1 MVDMSKPFKG
11 LPSVTDMSNED
22 YQIWAEENEDKIK
35 GKTSYQIDRLYKNQ
49 KFIEKYGLETF
60 SSLDKNER
68 DSLYESDNINSYIKD
83 NYSEDSRFSD
93 ISNLTLEGKRELI
106 NSGYL
111 DSSTLK
117 SRIEGASKKAE
128 ELKSFDEE
136 HPILAG
142 LRDISANRHG
152 TYSASKKDEISAE
165 TEEEST
171 IQNQEF
177 TLNNIIEKDKER
189 KVSSVSNLDYTI
201 NRDYHAKLNSGE
213 LTLGDIYDEFDKIGS
228 GYAETNTINGEV
240 YWQEIPGSNYYNVF
254 KDTKWLNNLSKEDK
268 IDILSKYKA
277 LANTYG
283 LQDALYYLDTTIK
296 EKVAEEQTG
305 WRATGDTIKR
315 VAYTGVVP
323 GLWEGF
329 LGLYAMTLNEEESAL
344 FLEGKDKN
352 GNPIEGWGNI
362 KYISD
367 VQKYNTYDKALI
379 AEANENG
386 GISQTNTVW
395 TVEQDNAWL
404 SNKTF
409 ADVAEQSKWMAEMI
423 VMSALTGGVGSG
435 LAKVGSTIGKI
446 GKIASATGKVAKV
459 IDTTADAT
467 KGLGNLA
474 KLATDV
480 APISAAEAYE
490 TYASTYDNTMSII
503 NNEIDRKAQER
514 AYGEL
519 SGNLGEVNKALA
531 LSNIEKIMQE
541 DIENFKRQYPDI
553 DVSTIKEDYFREQA
567 AQKYLSYL
575 TEQHKQEISN
585 EYSKEKEVASN
596 MAVDAYK
603 TTFVMSTIKSAI
615 SNVGF
620 RRFMYDASFRQ
631 AFKGNVPKVNTKI
644 NSKGLVEQ
652 IPMTTLQKYGE
663 PIYRNTLGESID
675 EGFDGIISG
684 YGEGYGTGK
693 FQHYWDNRN
702 NTNSF
707 DRWLG
712 GVISGFSYV
721 GDKLTDESLYKEMLI
736 GGIGGLTNIS
746 PSRNLFKVDK
756 TPPINGKS
764 YTFLE
769 RFNNI
774 ITNPIINDILENKQ
788 TEVETAQRVENINK
802 ILNKFSDS
810 YSSIS
815 KIMTSLG
822 AHDRAIM
829 TGTPEEILNTR
840 QETAIDLMMA
850 LESLSK
856 DDMSSSSTIVE
867 TTRKSIEEAAK
878 GNITESD
885 INEFLSQP
893 TNKDL
898 RDKMSV
904 EDIKARIQE
913 NAKKLLSTGE
923 QITSTRKSL
932 EKYPGFGKQ
941 PKEVRDFLIKNS
953 ISIEGFKERIAS
965 ISKELGLTS
974 STSYTPV
981 IGSSKHLADRK
992 RAVEEA
998 LKELN
1003 EEIAETEELTKK
1015 DFKEALEANN
1025 PNKVFSKRSKKLT
1038 LKELKKSKKKL
1049 NRELETLNSIQI
1061 NEDGYS
1067 KTLSAEEILALD
1079 SRSLSEILNKENE
1092 KYYSDAQKAEIDKA
1106 RESLNEKI
1114 KNSSLDLTVPKGF
1127 EDYAEYYAYTLSSL
1141 NANVEIGARSLDMF
1155 LEEGFNATPV
1165 ESLWKQGIGDS
1176 RKFLDKAS
1184 RLNSWDE
1191 MLFTTDGKLVDD
1203 IEDSKLDDFITNPFT
1218 GVLEDY
1224 IDDLRTDHPNYKGNV
1239 INKLKTALI
1248 KSRVWNQVSNS
1259 IARSDSENKK
1269 FDLVFLY
1276 SLIKNN
1282 DFNNSDEFVDI
1293 LQNIINSEVV
1303 SQEHKNLIQKFISI
1317 ITGVEKLDDSTVV
1330 SYTPIEEKKEDTTT
1344 ETELEPSAETIV
1356 EVKKYMEDSD
1366 DSTEINEDTTA
1377 EQEEVKEDIA
1387 GPVLESPISDSTLP
1401 TDDSISTVD
1410 RGEIQGNRIYKYDG
1424 ESLREDKKQVI
1435 RTPNREGDIHDLIN
1449 KWLSNRG
1456 IRLQETIDN
1465 ELASIA
1471 KLNPKVFFMMPNT
1484 TEFDSDGS
1492 PVYNKDTNP
1501 FLNAMFQVIEYTDEI
1516 KKIHNEEYGKPIIIG
1531 NKPYL
1536 VIGVSG
1542 YNPNNKAE
1550 MDAYNRIADSTKR
1563 VRYATTN
1570 RLKSEGKRIPE
1581 FIINPT
1587 IHTEIKE
1594 IQAGWVIKQ
1603 TTKDEEVK
1611 DRSITELIEDKERNP
1626 HGITL
1631 QNSKWLIQEKSKTVT
1646 VRVDKSDIVHGPS
1659 DVESNLGSVF
1669 LLVPAANG
1677 HLVPISFKV
1686 RMLKD
1691 LKEGSTLRTAI
1702 TEEILKLTRMDT
1714 RDDGLSNLLDLLL
1727 LSKDGDSIFFDT
1739 DALEDNILVVKRKG
1753 LVIKEIDLGANDVTT
1768 QLEDLFF
1775 GESST
1780 FKLNINVRVLSDPTQ
1795 LRIYSESGALYTDV
1809 ALLGTSNASYTIRAL
1824 DENYKPIQDPESTV
1838 NSSSLGFKGDYTD
1851 SQSKVI
1857 TYISNRYTEKDGEF
1871 YDNNGNLVTSQSRKQ
1886 ELIYAKWIEETNPT
1900 PSHENSSVKVFIKDG
1915 NENNPVVIRQ
1925 YSSGRV
1931 SVLSKENALREI
1943 NKKKEEELKRKR
1955 EEEAKKV
1962 LERVE
1967 QTSTTVEDES
1977 ETMGGTT
1984 SIDALFAEIEQSL
1997 PKKNT
2002 TEIVEEVETPKST
2015 TDNSVLSEGVPAEE
2029 LNSTSDVVTYLFSG
2043 QAEGAGVE
2051 ALEDLLIDKGLE
2063 TEEDVRKYL
2072 DKNNISIV
2080 GIKSEDISSLFEII
2094 KHCKE

>member
-11 LPSVTDMSNED
+11 LPSITDMSNED
-22 YQIWAEENEDKIK
+22 YQIWAEENKDKIK

-49 KFIEKYGLETF
+49 KFVEKYGLETF

-68 DSLYESDNINSYIKD
+68 DSLYESDNIDSYIRD
-83 NYSEDSRFSD
+83 NYSKDERFNE
-93 ISNLTLEGKRELI
+93 IQGLTLEGKRELI
-106 NSGYL
+106 NSSY
-111 DSSTLK
+111 K
-117 SRIEGASKKAE
+117 NPE
-128 ELKSFDEE
+128 ELNKAVQYEEDTYNASFNNPFTD
-136 HPILAG
+136 INSGISSVALAKKN
-142 LRDISANRHG
+142 RDTNI
-152 TYSASKKDEISAE
+152 DFLQ
-165 TEEEST
+165 
-171 IQNQEF
+171 QNQEKS
-177 TLNNIIEKDKER
+177 LNNIIEKDKDR
-189 KVSSVSNLDYTI
+189 KLSAVSELDSAI
-201 NRDYHAKLNSGE
+201 RIDYHSKLNSGE
-213 LTLGDIYDEFDKIGS
+213 LTIGDIYDEFDKIGS
-228 GYAETNTINGEV
+228 GYAETNIINGKA

-268 IDILSKYKA
+268 IDIISKYKA

-296 EKVAEEQTG
+296 EKVADEQDG
-305 WRATGDTIKR
+305 WDAAGDTIKR
-315 VAYTGVVP
+315 VAWTGVVP
-323 GLWEGF
+323 GLVEGA
-329 LGLYAMTLNEEESAL
+329 LGLYAMTLNDEEAAL

-367 VQKYNTYDKALI
+367 VQKYNTYDKDLI

-409 ADVAEQSKWMAEMI
+409 ADVAEQSKWMIEMI
-423 VMSALTGGVGSG
+423 ATSALTGGVGS
-435 LAKVGSTIGKI
+435 LLTKTGSIIGKVV
-446 GKIASATGKVAKV
+446 KIASATGKVAKG
-459 IDTTADAT
+459 IDIATDAV
-467 KGLGNLA
+467 KGLGNLS
-474 KLATDV
+474 KLALDV
-480 APISAAEAYE
+480 APISAVEAYE

-514 AYGEL
+514 AYLEL
-519 SGNLGEVNKALA
+519 SGELGEVNKSLA
-531 LSNIEKIMQE
+531 LQNIENIMQE

-553 DVSTIKEDYFREQA
+553 DVSTINKDYFREQA

-585 EYSKEKEVASN
+585 EYSKEKEMANN

-631 AFKGNVPKVNTKI
+631 AFKGSVPKVNTRI

-652 IPMTTLQKYGE
+652 IPMTAWQKYGE
-663 PIYRNTLGESID
+663 PVYRNTLGEAID
-675 EGFDGIISG
+675 EGLDGIISG
-684 YGEGYGTGK
+684 FGEGYGTGK

-712 GVISGFSYV
+712 GVISGFAAV

-736 GGIGGLTNIS
+736 GGIGGVTNMS
-746 PSRNLFKVDK
+746 PSSNLFTLEK

-774 ITNPIINDILENKQ
+774 ITNQLINDILENKQ
-788 TEVETAQRVENINK
+788 AEAETTQRVENINK
-802 ILNKFSDS
+802 ILNKFSDT
-810 YSSIS
+810 YSSIG

-822 AHDRAIM
+822 AHDRVIM
-829 TGTPEEILNTR
+829 MGTPEEILNTR
-840 QETAIDLMMA
+840 QEAAIDLMMA

-856 DDMSSSSTIVE
+856 DDMSSSSAIVE

-885 INEFLSQP
+885 VNEFLSQP

-898 RDKMSV
+898 RDKMSI

-913 NAKKLLSTGE
+913 NAQKLLNVGE
-923 QITSTRKSL
+923 QLTSTRKSL
-932 EKYPGFGKQ
+932 EKYPGFSKQ
-941 PKEVRDFLIKNS
+941 PKEVQDFLIKNS
-953 ISIEGFKERIAS
+953 IAVEGFKERIAS
-965 ISKELGLTS
+965 ISKELGLNS
-974 STSYTPV
+974 SSYTPV
-981 IGSSKHLADRK
+981 IGSSKHLDDRK
-992 RAVEEA
+992 RAIEEA
-998 LKELN
+998 LKEL
-1003 EEIAETEELTKK
+1003 EEKIVETEELTKE

-1025 PNKVFSKRSKKLT
+1025 PNRVFSRKTKKLA

-1049 NRELETLNSIQI
+1049 KRELGTLNSIQI
-1061 NEDGYS
+1061 NEGGYS
-1067 KTLSAEEILALD
+1067 RTLSAEEILTLD
-1079 SRSLSEILNKENE
+1079 FRSLSEILNKENE
-1092 KYYSDAQKAEIDKA
+1092 KYYSGAQKVEIDKA
-1106 RESLNEKI
+1106 REILNERI
-1114 KNSSLDLTVPKGF
+1114 KNSSLDLTVPMGF
-1127 EDYAEYYAYTLSSL
+1127 EDYAEYYAHTLSSL
-1141 NANVEIGARSLDMF
+1141 NTNIEIGTRSLDMF
-1155 LEEGFNATPV
+1155 LEEGFNAVPV
-1165 ESLWKQGIGDS
+1165 ESLWKQGVGDS
-1176 RKFLDKAS
+1176 RRFLDKAS

-1203 IEDSKLDDFITNPFT
+1203 IDDSKLDDFITNPFPR
-1218 GVLEDY
+1218 VLEDY
-1224 IDDLRTDHPNYKGNV
+1224 IYDLRTDHPNYKGNV
-1239 INKLKTALI
+1239 ISKLKTALI

-1259 IARSDSENKK
+1259 IARSESESKK

-1276 SLIKNN
+1276 TLIKNN
-1282 DFNNSDEFVDI
+1282 DFDNSEEFVDI
-1293 LQNIINSEVV
+1293 LNNIINSEVV

-1330 SYTPIEEKKEDTTT
+1330 SDTSIEEKKEDTTT
-1344 ETELEPSAETIV
+1344 ETELEPSTETLV
-1356 EVKKYMEDSD
+1356 ELEDIEDTD
-1366 DSTEINEDTTA
+1366 DDTETSEGTTA

-1401 TDDSISTVD
+1401 TNEGISTVD
-1410 RGEIQGNRIYKYDG
+1410 RGEIQGNRVYKYDG
-1424 ESLREDKKQVI
+1424 EYLREDKKQVV
-1435 RTPNREGDIHDLIN
+1435 RTPEKEGDIHDLIN
-1449 KWLSNRG
+1449 KWLVNRG

-1471 KLNPKVFFMMPNT
+1471 KLNPKVFFVMPNT
-1484 TEFDSDGS
+1484 TEFDSDSS

-1501 FLNAMFQVIEYTDEI
+1501 FLNTIFQVVEYTDEI
-1516 KKIHNEEYGKPIIIG
+1516 KKIHNEEYGKPIFIG

-1536 VIGVSG
+1536 IIGVSG

-1550 MDAYNRIADSTKR
+1550 MNAYNRIADSTKR
-1563 VRYATTN
+1563 VRYATTK

-1581 FIINPT
+1581 FVINPT
-1587 IHTEIKE
+1587 IYTEIKE
-1594 IQAGWVIKQ
+1594 IQAGWVVKQ

-1611 DRSITELIEDKERNP
+1611 DRDITELIEDKERNP

-1646 VRVDKSDIVHGPS
+1646 VRVDKSDIVHSPS

-1714 RDDGLSNLLDLLL
+1714 REDGLSNLLDLLL

-1739 DALEDNILVVKRKG
+1739 DALEDNILIVKRKG
-1753 LVIKEIDLGANDVTT
+1753 LVIKEIDLGSTDVTT

-1775 GESST
+1775 GELST
-1780 FKLNINVRVLSDPTQ
+1780 FKLNVNVRVLSDPTQ
-1795 LRIYSESGALYTDV
+1795 LRIYSESGALYTDA
-1809 ALLGTSNASYTIRAL
+1809 ALLGTSNASYTIRSL
-1824 DENYKPIQDPESTV
+1824 DEDYKPIQDPESTV
-1838 NSSSLGFKGDYTD
+1838 NSSSSGFKGDYID
-1851 SQSKVI
+1851 SQSKVMN
-1857 TYISNRYTEKDGEF
+1857 YMGRRYTEKDGEF
-1871 YDNNGNLVTSQSRKQ
+1871 YDNNGSLVTSQSRKQ
-1886 ELIYAKWIEETNPT
+1886 ELIYAKWVEETNPT
-1900 PSHENSSVKVFIKDG
+1900 PSHENSSVKVFIKDS

-1931 SVLSKENALREI
+1931 SILSKENALREI
-1943 NKKKEEELKRKR
+1943 NKKKEEEIKRKR
-1955 EEEAKKV
+1955 EEEAKKA

-1967 QTSTTVEDES
+1967 QTSTTVENES
-1977 ETMGGTT
+1977 EAMEETT
-1984 SIDALFAEIEQSL
+1984 SIDDLFAEIEQSL
-1997 PKKNT
+1997 PKENT
-2002 TEIVEEVETPKST
+2002 TETIEEVKTSKST
-2015 TDNSVLSEGVPAEE
+2015 TDNSVLSEGVPVED

-2043 QAEGAGVE
+2043 QAEGESIE

-2080 GIKSEDISSLFEII
+2080 GIKSEDIGSLFEII

>member
-1 MVDMSKPFKG
+1 MSKPFKG
-11 LPSVTDMSNED
+11 LPSITDMSNED
-22 YQIWAEENEDKIK
+22 YQIWAEENKDKIK

-49 KFIEKYGLETF
+49 KFVEKYGLETF

-68 DSLYESDNINSYIKD
+68 DSLYESDNINAYIKD

-93 ISNLTLEGKRELI
+93 ISNLTFEGKRELI

-152 TYSASKKDEISAE
+152 TYSASKKDEISVE
-165 TEEEST
+165 TEIEST

-189 KVSSVSNLDYTI
+189 KVSNVSNLDYAI

-228 GYAETNTINGEV
+228 GYAETNTINGKA

-296 EKVAEEQTG
+296 EKVADEQTG

-323 GLWEGF
+323 GLLEGF
-329 LGLYAMTLNEEESAL
+329 LGLYAMTLNDEEAAL

-379 AEANENG
+379 DEANENG
-386 GISQTNTVW
+386 GISQKNTVW
-395 TVEQDNAWL
+395 TVEQDNAWV
-404 SNKTF
+404 SAKTI

-435 LAKVGSTIGKI
+435 LAKVGSTVGKI
-446 GKIASATGKVAKV
+446 GKIASATGKVAKG

-474 KLATDV
+474 KLAIDV

-519 SGNLGEVNKALA
+519 SGELGEVNKSLA

-553 DVSTIKEDYFREQA
+553 DVSTINEDYFREQA
-567 AQKYLSYL
+567 AQKYLGYL

-585 EYSKEKEVASN
+585 EYNKEKEVASN

-631 AFKGNVPKVNTKI
+631 AFKGSVPKVNTRI

-652 IPMTTLQKYGE
+652 IPMTAWQKYGE
-663 PIYRNTLGESID
+663 PVYRNTLGEAID
-675 EGFDGIISG
+675 EGLDGIISG
-684 YGEGYGTGK
+684 FGEGYGTGK

-712 GVISGFSYV
+712 GVLSGFSAV
-721 GDKLTDESLYKEMLI
+721 EDKLTDESLYKEMLI
-736 GGIGGLTNIS
+736 GGIGGVTNMS
-746 PSRNLFKVDK
+746 PSSNLFTVEK

-788 TEVETAQRVENINK
+788 AEAETAQRVESINK
-802 ILNKFSDS
+802 ILSKFSDT
-810 YSSIS
+810 YSSIG

-840 QETAIDLMMA
+840 QEAAIDLMMA

-867 TTRKSIEEAAK
+867 TTRKSIEEAAE
-878 GNITESD
+878 GNITEAD

-898 RDKMSV
+898 RDRMSV

-913 NAKKLLSTGE
+913 NAQKLLNVEE

-932 EKYPGFGKQ
+932 DRYSGFSKQ
-941 PKEVRDFLIKNS
+941 PEEVQDFLIRNS
-953 ISIEGFKERIAS
+953 IKIDGFKERISS
-965 ISKELGLTS
+965 ISEELGLNS
-974 STSYTPV
+974 SSSYIPV
-981 IGSSKHLADRK
+981 IGSSKHLADKK
-992 RAVEEA
+992 RAIEEA
-998 LKELN
+998 LKEL
-1003 EEIAETEELTKK
+1003 EEKIEDTEDLTKE

-1025 PNKVFSKRSKKLT
+1025 PKKVFSRKTKKLA

-1049 NRELETLNSIQI
+1049 KRELNTLNSIQI

-1067 KTLSAEEILALD
+1067 RTLSAEEILALD

-1106 RESLNEKI
+1106 RDVLNKRIE
-1114 KNSSLDLTVPKGF
+1114 NSSLDLTLPMGF
-1127 EDYAEYYAYTLSSL
+1127 EDYAEYYAHTLSSL
-1141 NANVEIGARSLDMF
+1141 NANVEMGARSLDMF

-1176 RKFLDKAS
+1176 RRFSDKAS
-1184 RLNSWDE
+1184 LLNSWDE
-1191 MLFTTDGKLVDD
+1191 VLFTTDGKLIDD
-1203 IEDSKLDDFITNPFT
+1203 IDDSKLDDFITNPFT
-1218 GVLEDY
+1218 EVLEDY
-1224 IDDLRTDHPNYKGNV
+1224 IDDLRTDHPNYKGTV

-1259 IARSDSENKK
+1259 IARSDSESKK

-1293 LQNIINSEVV
+1293 LQNIINSEAVY
-1303 SQEHKNLIQKFISI
+1303 QEHKNLIQKFISI

-1330 SYTPIEEKKEDTTT
+1330 SDTPIEEKKEDTTI
-1344 ETELEPSAETIV
+1344 ETELEPSAETLIGL
-1356 EVKKYMEDSD
+1356 EDMEDSD
-1366 DSTEINEDTTA
+1366 DSTEISEDTTA

-1410 RGEIQGNRIYKYDG
+1410 RGEIQGNRVYKYDG
-1424 ESLREDKKQVI
+1424 ESLREDKKQVV

-1456 IRLQETIDN
+1456 IKLQETIDN

-1471 KLNPKVFFMMPNT
+1471 RLNPKVFFVMPNT

-1542 YNPNNKAE
+1542 YNPTNTAE
-1550 MDAYNRIADSTKR
+1550 ETAYNRIADSTKR
-1563 VRYATTN
+1563 VRYATTR

-1581 FIINPT
+1581 FVINPT

-1594 IQAGWVIKQ
+1594 IQAGWIVKQ

-1611 DRSITELIEDKERNP
+1611 DRSITELVEDKERNP

-1646 VRVDKSDIVHGPS
+1646 VRVDKSDVVHSPS

-1714 RDDGLSNLLDLLL
+1714 REDGLSNLLDLLL

-1739 DALEDNILVVKRKG
+1739 DALEDNILIVKRKG

-1775 GESST
+1775 RESST

-1809 ALLGTSNASYTIRAL
+1809 ALLGTSNASYTIKAL
-1824 DENYKPIQDPESTV
+1824 DEDYKPIQDPESTV
-1838 NSSSLGFKGDYTD
+1838 NSSSSGFKGDYTD
-1851 SQSKVI
+1851 SQSKVM
-1857 TYISNRYTEKDGEF
+1857 TYMGRRYTEKDGEF
-1871 YDNNGNLVTSQSRKQ
+1871 YDNNGSLVTNQSRKQ
-1886 ELIYAKWIEETNPT
+1886 ELIYAKWVEETNPT

-1915 NENNPVVIRQ
+1915 NENNPIVIRQ
-1925 YSSGRV
+1925 HSSGRV

-1943 NKKKEEELKRKR
+1943 NRKKEEEIKRKR
-1955 EEEAKKV
+1955 EEEAKKA

-1967 QTSTTVEDES
+1967 QTSTTVENES
-1977 ETMGGTT
+1977 EAMEGTT
-1984 SIDALFAEIEQSL
+1984 SIDDLFAEIEQSL
-1997 PKKNT
+1997 PKENT

-2015 TDNSVLSEGVPAEE
+2015 IDNSVLSEGIPAEK

-2043 QAEGAGVE
+2043 QAEGESIE

-2080 GIKSEDISSLFEII
+2080 GIKSEDIGSLFEII

>member
-1 MVDMSKPFKG
+1 MSIPQDNIIIKKG
-11 LPSVTDMSNED
+11 LKGLTDKDNADYNTWRSTYNEELSKYSIAD
-22 YQIWAEENEDKIK
+22 VKQI
-35 GKTSYQIDRLYKNQ
+35 YKNSLF
-49 KFIEKYGLETF
+49 KEKYGEELFNSMTKEQ
-60 SSLDKNER
+60 R
-68 DSLYESDNINSYIKD
+68 DSYYEQDTWNSYIKD
-83 NYSEDSRFSD
+83 NYSKDKRFD
-93 ISNLTLEGKRELI
+93 EIDNLTLEGKKELV

-111 DSSTLK
+111 NPSELKYSLESSEEKAKQALDSPTASFGVPGTIMPHAAQSMAAVKEQELTLK
-117 SRIEGASKKAE
+117 
-128 ELKSFDEE
+128 
-136 HPILAG
+136 
-142 LRDISANRHG
+142 
-152 TYSASKKDEISAE
+152 
-165 TEEEST
+165 
-171 IQNQEF
+171 NQEF

-189 KVSSVSNLDYTI
+189 KVSSISDTSSII
-201 NRDYHAKLNSGE
+201 NKEYHAKLDSGE

-228 GYAETNTINGEV
+228 GYAETNIINGEA

-268 IDILSKYKA
+268 IDIMSKYKA

-296 EKVAEEQTG
+296 EKIADEQTG
-305 WRATGDTIKR
+305 WEAIKDTASR
-315 VAYTGVVP
+315 VVCTGVVP
-323 GLWEGF
+323 GLVEGA
-329 LGLYAMTLNEEESAL
+329 LGLYAMTLNDEEAAL

-352 GNPIEGWGNI
+352 GNPIKGWGNI

-386 GISQTNTVW
+386 GISQENTVW

-409 ADVAEQSKWMAEMI
+409 ADVAEQSKWMIEML
-423 VMSALTGGVGSG
+423 VMEVLTGGAGVVLGKAGSIIG
-435 LAKVGSTIGKI
+435 KVGKI
-446 GKIASATGKVAKV
+446 TSATGKVAKV
-459 IDTTADAT
+459 IDATADAT
-467 KGLGNLA
+467 KSIGNLT
-474 KLATDV
+474 KLAIDV

-503 NNEIDRKAQER
+503 NNEIDKIAQER
-514 AYGEL
+514 AYDEL
-519 SGNLGEVNKALA
+519 SGKLGEANKALA
-531 LSNIEKIMQE
+531 LQNIDNIMQE
-541 DIENFKRQYPDI
+541 DIKAFKMQYPDV
-553 DVSTIKEDYFREQA
+553 DASTINKDYFREQA
-567 AQKYLSYL
+567 AQKYLNYL
-575 TEQHKQEISN
+575 TEQHKQEVSN
-585 EYSKEKEVASN
+585 EYSKEKEIASN

-631 AFKGNVPKVNTKI
+631 SFKGSVPKVNTKI

-652 IPMTTLQKYGE
+652 IPMTTWQKYAE
-663 PIYRNTLGESID
+663 PIYRNTLGEAVD

-684 YGEGYGTGK
+684 FGEGYGTGK

-702 NTNSF
+702 STDSF

-712 GVISGFSYV
+712 GVISGFNAV

-736 GGIGGLTNIS
+736 GGIGGLTNTS
-746 PSRNLFKVDK
+746 PSRNLFKVGK

-774 ITNPIINDILENKQ
+774 ITNQLINDILENKQ
-788 TEVETAQRVENINK
+788 AEAETAQRVENINK
-802 ILNKFSDS
+802 ILNKFSDT
-810 YSSIS
+810 YSSIG

-840 QETAIDLMMA
+840 QEVAADLMMA

-856 DDMSSSSTIVE
+856 DDMSSGSTIVE

-885 INEFLSQP
+885 VNEFLSQP

-913 NAKKLLSTGE
+913 NAQKLLNVGE

-932 EKYPGFGKQ
+932 DKYPGFGKQ
-941 PKEVRDFLIKNS
+941 PKEVQDFLIKNS
-953 ISIEGFKERIAS
+953 IAVEGFKERVSS
-965 ISKELGLTS
+965 ISKELGLNS
-974 STSYTPV
+974 SSSYTPV
-981 IGSSKHLADRK
+981 IGSSKHLADKK
-992 RAVEEA
+992 RAIEES
-998 LKELN
+998 LKELD
-1003 EEIAETEELTKK
+1003 EKIVETEELTKE

-1025 PNKVFSKRSKKLT
+1025 PNKVFSRKTKKLA

-1049 NRELETLNSIQI
+1049 KEELDALNSIQI

-1067 KTLSAEEILALD
+1067 RTLSAEEILTLD

-1092 KYYSDAQKAEIDKA
+1092 KYYSDTQKAEIDKA
-1106 RESLNEKI
+1106 RGVLNERI
-1114 KNSSLDLTVPKGF
+1114 KNSSLDLTVPMGF
-1127 EDYAEYYAYTLSSL
+1127 EDYAEYYARTLSSL
-1141 NANVEIGARSLDMF
+1141 NTNVEIGTRSLDMF
-1155 LEEGFNATPV
+1155 LEEGFNAAPV
-1165 ESLWKQGIGDS
+1165 ESLWKQGVGDS
-1176 RKFLDKAS
+1176 RGFLDKAS
-1184 RLNSWDE
+1184 MLNSWDE
-1191 MLFTTDGKLVDD
+1191 ILFTTDGKLADD
-1203 IEDSKLDDFITNPFT
+1203 IEDSKLDTFITNPFT
-1218 GVLEDY
+1218 GALEDY
-1224 IDDLRTDHPNYKGNV
+1224 INELRYNHPKYKGNV
-1239 INKLKTALI
+1239 INKLKDSLI

-1259 IARSDSENKK
+1259 IARSESENKK
-1269 FDLVFLY
+1269 SDLNLLY
-1276 SLIKNN
+1276 TLIKNN

-1293 LQNIINSEVV
+1293 LQNIINSEEV
-1303 SQEHKNLIQKFISI
+1303 SQEHKEKVNNFISI
-1317 ITGVEKLDDSTVV
+1317 ITGVEKLDDATIV
-1330 SYTPIEEKKEDTTT
+1330 SNTPIEEKKEDTTT
-1344 ETELEPSAETIV
+1344 ETELEPSVETLV
-1356 EVKKYMEDSD
+1356 GLEDMEDPD
-1366 DSTEINEDTTA
+1366 DSTETNEDTTA

-1387 GPVLESPISDSTLP
+1387 GPVLQAPISDPILSV
-1401 TDDSISTVD
+1401 DNNDKIED
-1410 RGEIQGNRIYKYDG
+1410 RGEIQGNRVYKYRG
-1424 ESLREDKKQVI
+1424 EELRENKKQTV
-1435 RTPNREGDIHDLIN
+1435 RTPEKEGDAHDLIN
-1449 KWLSNRG
+1449 KSLENKG
-1456 IRLQETIDN
+1456 IKLQETIDN
-1465 ELASIA
+1465 ELASMA
-1471 KLNPKVFFMMPNT
+1471 KLNPKVYFVMPNT
-1484 TEFDSDGS
+1484 TEFDSNGS

-1516 KKIHNEEYGKPIIIG
+1516 KNIHNEEYGKPIYIG

-1542 YNPNNKAE
+1542 YNTNNKAE
-1550 MDAYNRIADSTKR
+1550 ETAYNKISDYNKR
-1563 VRYATTN
+1563 VRYAITKDI
-1570 RLKSEGKRIPE
+1570 KSKGESIPE
-1581 FIINPT
+1581 FIINPN
-1587 IHTEIKE
+1587 IYSEIKE
-1594 IQAGWVIKQ
+1594 IQSGWLVKQ

-1611 DRSITELIEDKERNP
+1611 NRPITELIEDKDRNP

-1646 VRVDKSDIVHGPS
+1646 VRVDKSDIVHSPS

-1677 HLVPISFKV
+1677 HLVPVSFKV
-1686 RMLKD
+1686 GMLKD
-1691 LKEGSTLRTAI
+1691 LKEGSTLKTAI
-1702 TEEILKLTRMDT
+1702 NEEILKLTRMDT
-1714 RDDGLSNLLDLLL
+1714 REDGLSNLLNLLL

-1753 LVIKEIDLGANDVTT
+1753 LVIKEIDLGANDVTS

-1775 GESST
+1775 GENST

-1824 DENYKPIQDPESTV
+1824 DENYKPIQDSESTV
-1838 NSSSLGFKGDYTD
+1838 NSSSSGFKGDYTD
-1851 SQSKVI
+1851 SQSKVM
-1857 TYISNRYTEKDGEF
+1857 TYMGRRYTERDGEF

-1886 ELIYAKWIEETNPT
+1886 ELTYAKWIEETTPT
-1900 PSHENSSVKVFIKDG
+1900 PSHENASVKVFIKDS

-1925 YSSGRV
+1925 YSSGRIE
-1931 SVLSKENALREI
+1931 VLKKDAALGVI
-1943 NKKKEEELKRKR
+1943 NRKKEEEIKRKR
-1955 EEEAKKV
+1955 EEEAKKA

-1967 QTSTTVEDES
+1967 QTSSTVEDES
-1977 ETMGGTT
+1977 EAMEGTT

-1997 PKKNT
+1997 PKENIIET
-2002 TEIVEEVETPKST
+2002 VEEVEIPKST

-2043 QAEGAGVE
+2043 QAEGESVE

-2080 GIKSEDISSLFEII
+2080 GIKSEDIGSLFEII

>member
-1 MVDMSKPFKG
+1 MSKPFKG
-11 LPSVTDMSNED
+11 LPSITDMSNED
-22 YQIWAEENEDKIK
+22 YQIWAEENKDKIK

-49 KFIEKYGLETF
+49 KFVEKYGLETF

-68 DSLYESDNINSYIKD
+68 DSLYESDNIDSYIRD
-83 NYSEDSRFSD
+83 NYSKDERFNE
-93 ISNLTLEGKRELI
+93 IQGLTLEGKRELI
-106 NSGYL
+106 NSSY
-111 DSSTLK
+111 K
-117 SRIEGASKKAE
+117 NPE
-128 ELKSFDEE
+128 ELNKAVQYEEDTYNASFNNPFTD
-136 HPILAG
+136 INSGISSVALAKKN
-142 LRDISANRHG
+142 RDTNI
-152 TYSASKKDEISAE
+152 DFLQ
-165 TEEEST
+165 
-171 IQNQEF
+171 QNQEKS
-177 TLNNIIEKDKER
+177 LNNIIEKDKDR
-189 KVSSVSNLDYTI
+189 KLSAVSELDSAI
-201 NRDYHAKLNSGE
+201 RIDYHSKLNSGE
-213 LTLGDIYDEFDKIGS
+213 LTIGDIYDEFDKIGS
-228 GYAETNTINGEV
+228 GYAETNIINGKA

-268 IDILSKYKA
+268 IDIISKYKA

-296 EKVAEEQTG
+296 EKVADEQDG
-305 WRATGDTIKR
+305 WDAAGDTIKR

-323 GLWEGF
+323 GLVEGA
-329 LGLYAMTLNEEESAL
+329 LGLYAMTLNEDEAAL

-409 ADVAEQSKWMAEMI
+409 ADVAEQSKWMIEMI
-423 VMSALTGGVGSG
+423 ATSALTGGVGS
-435 LAKVGSTIGKI
+435 LLTKTGSIIGKV

-474 KLATDV
+474 KLAIDV
-480 APISAAEAYE
+480 APISAVEAYE

-541 DIENFKRQYPDI
+541 DIENFKKQYPDV
-553 DVSTIKEDYFREQA
+553 DASTINEDYFREQA

-585 EYSKEKEVASN
+585 EYSKEKEMANN

-615 SNVGF
+615 SNIGF

-652 IPMTTLQKYGE
+652 IPMTAWQKYGE
-663 PIYRNTLGESID
+663 PVYRNTLGEAID
-675 EGFDGIISG
+675 EGLDGIISG
-684 YGEGYGTGK
+684 FGEGYGTGK

-712 GVISGFSYV
+712 GVIGGFAAV
-721 GDKLTDESLYKEMLI
+721 GNKLTDESLYKEMLI
-736 GGIGGLTNIS
+736 GGIGGVTNMS
-746 PSRNLFKVDK
+746 PSSNLFTVEK

-774 ITNPIINDILENKQ
+774 ITNPLINDILENKRA
-788 TEVETAQRVENINK
+788 EVETEQRVESINK

-815 KIMTSLG
+815 KIITSLG

-840 QETAIDLMMA
+840 QEAAVDLMMA

-856 DDMSSSSTIVE
+856 DDMSSSSAIVE

-885 INEFLSQP
+885 VNEFLSQP
-893 TNKDL
+893 TNKNL
-898 RDKMSV
+898 RDKMSI

-913 NAKKLLSTGE
+913 NAQKLLNVGE
-923 QITSTRKSL
+923 QLTSTRKSL
-932 EKYPGFGKQ
+932 EKYPGFSKQ
-941 PKEVRDFLIKNS
+941 PKEVQDFLIKNS
-953 ISIEGFKERIAS
+953 IAVEGFKERIAS
-965 ISKELGLTS
+965 ISKELGLNS
-974 STSYTPV
+974 SSYTPV
-981 IGSSKHLADRK
+981 IGSSKHLDDRK
-992 RAVEEA
+992 RAIEEA
-998 LKELN
+998 LKEL
-1003 EEIAETEELTKK
+1003 EEKIVETEELTKE

-1025 PNKVFSKRSKKLT
+1025 PNRVFSRKTKKLA

-1049 NRELETLNSIQI
+1049 KRELGTLNSIQI
-1061 NEDGYS
+1061 NEGGYS
-1067 KTLSAEEILALD
+1067 RTLSAEEILTLD
-1079 SRSLSEILNKENE
+1079 FRSLSEILNKENE
-1092 KYYSDAQKAEIDKA
+1092 KYYSGSQKVEIDKA
-1106 RESLNEKI
+1106 REILNERI
-1114 KNSSLDLTVPKGF
+1114 KNSSLDLTVPMGF
-1127 EDYAEYYAYTLSSL
+1127 EDYAEYYAHTLSSL
-1141 NANVEIGARSLDMF
+1141 NTNIEIGTRSLDMF
-1155 LEEGFNATPV
+1155 LEEGFNAVPV

-1176 RKFLDKAS
+1176 RRFLDKAS

-1203 IEDSKLDDFITNPFT
+1203 IDDSKLDDFITNPFPR
-1218 GVLEDY
+1218 VLEDY
-1224 IDDLRTDHPNYKGNV
+1224 IYDLRTDHPNYKGNV
-1239 INKLKTALI
+1239 ISKLKTALI

-1259 IARSDSENKK
+1259 ISRSESESKK

-1276 SLIKNN
+1276 TLIKNN

-1293 LQNIINSEVV
+1293 LNNIINSEVV

-1330 SYTPIEEKKEDTTT
+1330 SDTSIEEKKEDTTT
-1344 ETELEPSAETIV
+1344 ETELEPSTETLV
-1356 EVKKYMEDSD
+1356 ELEDIEDTD
-1366 DSTEINEDTTA
+1366 DDTETSEGTTA

-1401 TDDSISTVD
+1401 TDEGISTVD
-1410 RGEIQGNRIYKYDG
+1410 RGEIQGNRVYQYDG
-1424 ESLREDKKQVI
+1424 ESLREDKKQVV
-1435 RTPNREGDIHDLIN
+1435 RTPEKEGDIHDLIN
-1449 KWLSNRG
+1449 KWLANRG

-1471 KLNPKVFFMMPNT
+1471 KLNPKVFFVMPNT
-1484 TEFDSDGS
+1484 TEFDSDSS

-1501 FLNAMFQVIEYTDEI
+1501 FLNTIFQVVEYTDEI
-1516 KKIHNEEYGKPIIIG
+1516 KKIHNEEYGKPIFIG

-1536 VIGVSG
+1536 IIGVSG

-1550 MDAYNRIADSTKR
+1550 MNAYNRIADSTKR
-1563 VRYATTN
+1563 VRYATTK

-1581 FIINPT
+1581 FVINPT
-1587 IHTEIKE
+1587 IYTEIKE
-1594 IQAGWVIKQ
+1594 IQAGWVVKQ

-1611 DRSITELIEDKERNP
+1611 DRDITELIEDKERNP

-1646 VRVDKSDIVHGPS
+1646 VRVDKADIVHSPS

-1714 RDDGLSNLLDLLL
+1714 REDGLSNLLDLLL

-1739 DALEDNILVVKRKG
+1739 DALEDNILIVKRKG
-1753 LVIKEIDLGANDVTT
+1753 LVIKEIDLGSTDVTT

-1775 GESST
+1775 GELST
-1780 FKLNINVRVLSDPTQ
+1780 FKLNVNVRVLSDPTQ
-1795 LRIYSESGALYTDV
+1795 LRIYSESGALYTDA

-1824 DENYKPIQDPESTV
+1824 DEDYKPIQDPESTV
-1838 NSSSLGFKGDYTD
+1838 NSSSSGFKGDYTD
-1851 SQSKVI
+1851 SQSKVM
-1857 TYISNRYTEKDGEF
+1857 TYMGHRYTEKDGEF
-1871 YDNNGNLVTSQSRKQ
+1871 YNNNGSLVTNQSRKQ
-1886 ELIYAKWIEETNPT
+1886 ELIYAKWVEETNPT
-1900 PSHENSSVKVFIKDG
+1900 PSHENSSVKVFIKDS

-1931 SVLSKENALREI
+1931 SILSKENALREI

-1955 EEEAKKV
+1955 EEEAKKA

-1967 QTSTTVEDES
+1967 QTSTTVENES
-1977 ETMGGTT
+1977 EAMEETT
-1984 SIDALFAEIEQSL
+1984 SIDDLFAEIEQGL
-1997 PKKNT
+1997 PKENT
-2002 TEIVEEVETPKST
+2002 TEIIEEVETSKST
-2015 TDNSVLSEGVPAEE
+2015 TDNSVLSEGVPVED

-2043 QAEGAGVE
+2043 QAEGESIE

-2080 GIKSEDISSLFEII
+2080 GIKSEDIGSLFEII

>member
-1 MVDMSKPFKG
+1 MSKELPIIISKG
-11 LPSVTDMSNED
+11 LSSVTSKDNPDFET
-22 YQIWAEENEDKIK
+22 WRKAHEEELYYYSFDDAKRI
-35 GKTSYQIDRLYKNQ
+35 YKNGL
-49 KFIEKYGLETF
+49 FLNKYGEEKF
-60 SSLDKNER
+60 NSLSPEER
-68 DSLYESDNINSYIKD
+68 DAFYETDEINTYLQD
-83 NYSEDSRFSD
+83 NYSEDERFNE
-93 ISNLTLEGKRELI
+93 IQGLTLEGKRELI
-106 NSGYL
+106 NSSY
-111 DSSTLK
+111 K
-117 SRIEGASKKAE
+117 NPE
-128 ELKSFDEE
+128 ELNKAVQYEEDTYNASFNNPFTD
-136 HPILAG
+136 INSGISSVALAKKN
-142 LRDISANRHG
+142 RDTNI
-152 TYSASKKDEISAE
+152 DFLQ
-165 TEEEST
+165 
-171 IQNQEF
+171 QNQEKS
-177 TLNNIIEKDKER
+177 LNNIIEKDKDR
-189 KVSSVSNLDYTI
+189 KLSAVSELDSAI
-201 NRDYHAKLNSGE
+201 RMDYRSKLDSGE

-228 GYAETNTINGEV
+228 GYAETNTINGKT

-277 LANTYG
+277 LTNTYG

-296 EKVAEEQTG
+296 EKIAEEQG
-305 WRATGDTIKR
+305 GFRAAWDTTKR
-315 VAYTGVVP
+315 VAYTGIVP
-323 GLWEGF
+323 GLWEGC
-329 LGLYAMTLNEEESAL
+329 LGLYAMTLNDEEAAL
-344 FLEGKDKN
+344 FLDGKDKN

-367 VQKYNTYDKALI
+367 VQKYNTYNQALI
-379 AEANENG
+379 DEANEND
-386 GISQTNTVW
+386 GISEKNTVW
-395 TVEQDNAWL
+395 TTEQDNAWL
-404 SNKTF
+404 SAKTI
-409 ADVAEQSKWMAEMI
+409 ADVAEQSKWMAEM
-423 VMSALTGGVGSG
+423 VVTSMLTGGAGTV
-435 LAKVGSTIGKI
+435 LTKVGSVLGKV
-446 GKIASATGKVAKV
+446 GRIASATGKVARG
-459 IDTTADAT
+459 IDAATDAV
-467 KGLGNLA
+467 KGLGNLT
-474 KLATDV
+474 KLAIDV
-480 APISAAEAYE
+480 APVAAAEAYE
-490 TYASTYDNTMSII
+490 TYLSTYENTLSII
-503 NNEIDRKAQER
+503 NNEIDKKAQER

-519 SGNLGEVNKALA
+519 SGELGELNKSLA
-531 LSNIEKIMQE
+531 LQNIENIMQE

-553 DVSTIKEDYFREQA
+553 DVSTINEDHFREQA
-567 AQKYLSYL
+567 AQKYLGYL

-585 EYSKEKEVASN
+585 EYSKEKEMAGN
-596 MAVDAYK
+596 MAVDAFK

-631 AFKGNVPKVNTKI
+631 AFKGNVPNVNTAI
-644 NSKGLVEQ
+644 NSRGLVEQ
-652 IPMTTLQKYGE
+652 IPMTTWQKYVE
-663 PIYRNTLGESID
+663 PVYRNTLGEAID
-675 EGFDGIISG
+675 EGLDGIISG
-684 YGEGYGTGK
+684 FGEGYGTGK

-712 GVISGFSYV
+712 GVLSGFSAV

-736 GGIGGLTNIS
+736 GGIGGITNMS
-746 PSRNLFKVDK
+746 PSSNLFTVDK

-774 ITNPIINDILENKQ
+774 ITNPIINDILENKRA
-788 TEVETAQRVENINK
+788 EAETAQRVESINK
-802 ILNKFSDS
+802 ILSKFSDT
-810 YSSIS
+810 YSSIG

-840 QETAIDLMMA
+840 QEAAVDLMMA
-850 LESLSK
+850 LEALSK
-856 DDMSSSSTIVE
+856 DGMSSSSTIVE
-867 TTRKSIEEAAK
+867 TTKKAIEEAAK
-878 GNITESD
+878 GNITEAD

-904 EDIKARIQE
+904 EDIKSRIQE
-913 NAKKLLSTGE
+913 NAKKLLSTEE
-923 QITSTRKSL
+923 QIVSTRKSL

-941 PKEVRDFLIKNS
+941 PKEVQDFLIKNS
-953 ISIEGFKERIAS
+953 IAIEGFKERIAS
-965 ISKELGLTS
+965 ISKELELTS
-974 STSYTPV
+974 STSYTPM
-981 IGSSKHLADRK
+981 IGSSKHFADRK
-992 RAVEEA
+992 RAIEEA
-998 LKELN
+998 LKEL
-1003 EEIAETEELTKK
+1003 EEKIEDTEGLTKE

-1025 PNKVFSKRSKKLT
+1025 PNKVFSRRSKKLA

-1049 NRELETLNSIQI
+1049 KRELDVLNSIQI

-1067 KTLSAEEILALD
+1067 RTLSAEEILALD

-1092 KYYSDAQKAEIDKA
+1092 KYYSGAQKVEINKA
-1106 RESLNEKI
+1106 REILNEKI
-1114 KNSSLDLTVPKGF
+1114 KNSSLDLTVPMGF

-1141 NANVEIGARSLDMF
+1141 NTNVEIGTRSLDMF
-1155 LEEGFNATPV
+1155 LEEGFNATPA

-1176 RKFLDKAS
+1176 RRFLDKAS
-1184 RLNSWDE
+1184 MLNSWDE
-1191 MLFTTDGKLVDD
+1191 ILFTTDGKLVDD
-1203 IEDSKLDDFITNPFT
+1203 IDDSKLDDFITNPFT
-1218 GVLEDY
+1218 GALEDY
-1224 IDDLRTDHPNYKGNV
+1224 VDDLRTDHPNYKGNV
-1239 INKLKTALI
+1239 INKLKTVLI

-1259 IARSDSENKK
+1259 IARSESENKK

-1276 SLIKNN
+1276 TLIKNN
-1282 DFNNSDEFVDI
+1282 DFNNSEEFVDI
-1293 LQNIINSEVV
+1293 LQDIINSEAV

-1317 ITGVEKLDDSTVV
+1317 ITGVEKLDNSTVV
-1330 SYTPIEEKKEDTTT
+1330 SDTPIEEKKEDTTT
-1344 ETELEPSAETIV
+1344 EPELEPSAETLVGLEDI
-1356 EVKKYMEDSD
+1356 EDSD
-1366 DSTEINEDTTA
+1366 DDTETNEDTTV

-1387 GPVLESPISDSTLP
+1387 GPALESPISDSILP

-1410 RGEIQGNRIYKYDG
+1410 RGEIQGNRVYKYDG

-1435 RTPNREGDIHDLIN
+1435 RTPEKEGDIHDLIN

-1456 IRLQETIDN
+1456 TRLQEIIDN

-1471 KLNPKVFFMMPNT
+1471 KLNSKVFFIMPNT

-1501 FLNAMFQVIEYTDEI
+1501 FLNTIFQVVEYTDEI
-1516 KKIHNEEYGKPIIIG
+1516 KKIHNEEYGKPIFIG

-1536 VIGVSG
+1536 IIGVSG
-1542 YNPNNKAE
+1542 YNSNNKAE

-1563 VRYATTN
+1563 VRYATTK
-1570 RLKSEGKRIPE
+1570 RIKSEGKRIPE
-1581 FIINPT
+1581 FVINPT

-1594 IQAGWVIKQ
+1594 IQAGWVVKQ
-1603 TTKDEEVK
+1603 TTKDDEVK
-1611 DRSITELIEDKERNP
+1611 DRAITELIEDKERNP

-1646 VRVDKSDIVHGPS
+1646 VRVDKSDVVHSPS

-1714 RDDGLSNLLDLLL
+1714 REDGLSNILNLLL

-1753 LVIKEIDLGANDVTT
+1753 LVIKEINLGANDVTT
-1768 QLEDLFF
+1768 QLDDLFF

-1795 LRIYSESGALYTDV
+1795 LRIYSESGALYTDA

-1838 NSSSLGFKGDYTD
+1838 NSSSSGFKGDYTD
-1851 SQSKVI
+1851 SQSKVM
-1857 TYISNRYTEKDGEF
+1857 TYMGHRYTEKDGEF
-1871 YDNNGNLVTSQSRKQ
+1871 YDNNGSLVTSQSRKQ
-1886 ELIYAKWIEETNPT
+1886 ELIYAKWVEETNPT
-1900 PSHENSSVKVFIKDG
+1900 PSHENASVKVYIKDG
-1915 NENNPVVIRQ
+1915 NENNPIVIRQ
-1925 YSSGRV
+1925 YSSGRIEI
-1931 SVLSKENALREI
+1931 LKKDAALGVIKR
-1943 NKKKEEELKRKR
+1943 KKEEELKRKR

-1967 QTSTTVEDES
+1967 QTSTTVEEES
-1977 ETMGGTT
+1977 KTTEETT
-1984 SIDALFAEIEQSL
+1984 SIDDLFAEIEQSL
-1997 PKKNT
+1997 PKENT
-2002 TEIVEEVETPKST
+2002 TEIVEEVETPKTT
-2015 TDNSVLSEGVPAEE
+2015 TDNSVLSEGVPAED

-2043 QAEGAGVE
+2043 QAEGESIE

-2080 GIKSEDISSLFEII
+2080 GIKAEDIGSLFEII

>member
-22 YQIWAEENEDKIK
+22 YQIWAEENKDKIK

-49 KFIEKYGLETF
+49 KFVEKYGLETF

-83 NYSEDSRFSD
+83 NYSKDERFNE
-93 ISNLTLEGKRELI
+93 IQGLTLEGKRDLI

-111 DSSTLK
+111 NPEDLKYSLENSEEKAKQALDSHGAFFGVPGTITPQAAQYIVAVKEQETTLK
-117 SRIEGASKKAE
+117 
-128 ELKSFDEE
+128 
-136 HPILAG
+136 
-142 LRDISANRHG
+142 
-152 TYSASKKDEISAE
+152 
-165 TEEEST
+165 
-171 IQNQEF
+171 NQEF

-189 KVSSVSNLDYTI
+189 KVSNVSNLDYAI

-228 GYAETNTINGEV
+228 GYAESNTINGET

-268 IDILSKYKA
+268 IDIISKYKA

-296 EKVAEEQTG
+296 EKVAEEQNG
-305 WRATGDTIKR
+305 WEATKDVASR
-315 VAYTGVVP
+315 VLYTGVVP
-323 GLWEGF
+323 GLWEGA
-329 LGLYAMTLNEEESAL
+329 LGLYAMTLNEEDAAL

-352 GNPIEGWGNI
+352 GNPIEGWRNI

-379 AEANENG
+379 DEANENG
-386 GISQTNTVW
+386 GISQENTVW
-395 TVEQDNAWL
+395 TVEQDNAWV
-404 SNKTF
+404 SAKTI
-409 ADVAEQSKWMAEMI
+409 ADVAEQSKWMAEMV
-423 VMSALTGGVGSG
+423 VMGALTGGVGSG

-459 IDTTADAT
+459 IDTTADVT
-467 KGLGNLA
+467 KGLGNLT
-474 KLATDV
+474 KLALDV
-480 APISAAEAYE
+480 APISAVEAYE

-519 SGNLGEVNKALA
+519 SGELGEVNKSLA

-541 DIENFKRQYPDI
+541 DIENFKKQYPDI
-553 DVSTIKEDYFREQA
+553 DVSTINEDYFREQA
-567 AQKYLSYL
+567 AQKYLNYL
-575 TEQHKQEISN
+575 TEQHRQEISN

-603 TTFVMSTIKSAI
+603 TTFVMSTVKSAI

-631 AFKGNVPKVNTKI
+631 AFKGSVPKVNTKI

-652 IPMTTLQKYGE
+652 IPMTAWQKYGE
-663 PIYRNTLGESID
+663 PVYRNTLGEAID
-675 EGFDGIISG
+675 EGLDGIISG
-684 YGEGYGTGK
+684 FGEGYGTGK

-712 GVISGFSYV
+712 GVISGFAAV
-721 GDKLTDESLYKEMLI
+721 EDKLTDESLYKEMLI
-736 GGIGGLTNIS
+736 GGIGGVTNLS
-746 PSRNLFKVDK
+746 PSSNLFTVEK

-774 ITNPIINDILENKQ
+774 ITNPIINDILENKLA
-788 TEVETAQRVENINK
+788 EAETAQRVESINK

-840 QETAIDLMMA
+840 QEAAIDLMMA

-856 DDMSSSSTIVE
+856 DDMASSSTIVE

-898 RDKMSV
+898 RDKISV

-923 QITSTRKSL
+923 QIASTRKSL

-941 PKEVRDFLIKNS
+941 PKEVQDFLIKNS
-953 ISIEGFKERIAS
+953 IAVEGFKERIAS
-965 ISKELGLTS
+965 ITKELGLNS
-974 STSYTPV
+974 STSYTPA

-992 RAVEEA
+992 RSIEEA
-998 LKELN
+998 LKELD

-1015 DFKEALEANN
+1015 NFEEAIKANK
-1025 PNKVFSKRSKKLT
+1025 PNKIFSKRSKKLA

-1049 NRELETLNSIQI
+1049 KRELDTLNSIQI

-1067 KTLSAEEILALD
+1067 RTLSAEEILALNP
-1079 SRSLSEILNKENE
+1079 RSLAEVFNKENE
-1092 KYYSDAQKAEIDKA
+1092 KYYSDTQKVEIDKA
-1106 RESLNEKI
+1106 REILNERI
-1114 KNSSLDLTVPKGF
+1114 KNSSLDLTVPWGF
-1127 EDYAEYYAYTLSSL
+1127 EDYAEYYARTLSSL

-1155 LEEGFNATPV
+1155 LEEGFNAAPV

-1176 RKFLDKAS
+1176 RRFLDKAS
-1184 RLNSWDE
+1184 MFNSWDE
-1191 MLFTTDGKLVDD
+1191 MLFTTDGKLIDD
-1203 IEDSKLDDFITNPFT
+1203 IEDSKLDTFIFNQFT
-1218 GVLEDY
+1218 GALEDY
-1224 IDDLRTDHPNYKGNV
+1224 IDNLSDSHRNYKGNV
-1239 INKLKTALI
+1239 IKKLKATLI
-1248 KSRVWNQVSNS
+1248 KSRTWNKVANGIS
-1259 IARSDSENKK
+1259 RRDSENKPQE
-1269 FDLVFLY
+1269 LSFLY

-1344 ETELEPSAETIV
+1344 ETELEPSAETLV
-1356 EVKKYMEDSD
+1356 GLEDMEDSD
-1366 DSTEINEDTTA
+1366 DSTETNEDTTA
-1377 EQEEVKEDIA
+1377 EQEEVKEGIA

-1401 TDDSISTVD
+1401 TDEGISTVD
-1410 RGEIQGNRIYKYDG
+1410 RGEIQGNRVYKYDG
-1424 ESLREDKKQVI
+1424 KSLRDGKKQVV
-1435 RTPNREGDIHDLIN
+1435 RTPEKEGDIHDLIN
-1449 KWLSNRG
+1449 KWLSSRG
-1456 IRLQETIDN
+1456 IRLQETIDI

-1484 TEFDSDGS
+1484 TEFDSDGN

-1501 FLNAMFQVIEYTDEI
+1501 FLNAIFQVIEYTDEI
-1516 KKIHNEEYGKPIIIG
+1516 KQIHNEEYGKPIFIG
-1531 NKPYL
+1531 NKQYL

-1542 YNPNNKAE
+1542 YNPNNEAEKKA
-1550 MDAYNRIADSTKR
+1550 YIRIADSTKGA
-1563 VRYATTN
+1563 RYSITRRIN
-1570 RLKSEGKRIPE
+1570 SEGKRIPE
-1581 FIINPT
+1581 FVINPY

-1594 IQAGWVIKQ
+1594 IQAGWVVKQ
-1603 TTKDEEVK
+1603 TTEDEEVK

-1646 VRVDKSDIVHGPS
+1646 VRVDKSDVVHSPS

-1691 LKEGSTLRTAI
+1691 LKEGSALRTAI

-1714 RDDGLSNLLDLLL
+1714 REDGLSNLLDLLL

-1739 DALEDNILVVKRKG
+1739 DALEDNILIVKRKG
-1753 LVIKEIDLGANDVTT
+1753 LVIKEIDLGANDVTS

-1775 GESST
+1775 GENST

-1795 LRIYSESGALYTDV
+1795 LRIYSESGALYTDA

-1824 DENYKPIQDPESTV
+1824 DEDYKPIQDPESTV
-1838 NSSSLGFKGDYTD
+1838 NSSSSGFKGDYTD
-1851 SQSKVI
+1851 SQSKVM
-1857 TYISNRYTEKDGEF
+1857 TYMGRRYTEKDGEF
-1871 YDNNGNLVTSQSRKQ
+1871 YDNNGSLVTSQSRKQ
-1886 ELIYAKWIEETNPT
+1886 ELTYAKWVEENNPT
-1900 PSHENSSVKVFIKDG
+1900 PSHENSSVKVFIKDD
-1915 NENNPVVIRQ
+1915 NENNPIVIRQ

-1943 NKKKEEELKRKR
+1943 NRKKEEEIKRKR
-1955 EEEAKKV
+1955 EEEAKKA
-1962 LERVE
+1962 LERAE
-1967 QTSTTVEDES
+1967 QTSTTIEDES
-1977 ETMGGTT
+1977 ETVGGTS
-1984 SIDALFAEIEQSL
+1984 SIDDLFTEIEQSL
-1997 PKKNT
+1997 PKENT
-2002 TEIVEEVETPKST
+2002 TETVEEVETPKST
-2015 TDNSVLSEGVPAEE
+2015 TDNSVLSEGVPVEE
-2029 LNSTSDVVTYLFSG
+2029 INSTSDVVTYLFSG
-2043 QAEGAGVE
+2043 QAEGESIEV
-2051 ALEDLLIDKGLE
+2051 LEDLLIDKGLE

-2072 DKNNISIV
+2072 DRNNISIV
-2080 GIKSEDISSLFEII
+2080 GIKSEDIGSLFEII

>member
-1 MVDMSKPFKG
+1 MPNKDLIIKKG
-11 LPSVTDMSNED
+11 LSAVTSRDNPD
-22 YQIWAEENEDKIK
+22 YQIWAERYKEELKDYTTQEIK
-35 GKTSYQIDRLYKNQ
+35 QIYKNSLFEKEFGRE
-49 KFIEKYGLETF
+49 KFLKTNIEDRDGILENH
-60 SSLDKNER
+60 LVN
-68 DSLYESDNINSYIKD
+68 NYIED
-83 NYSEDSRFSD
+83 NYSEDERFD
-93 ISNLTLEGKRELI
+93 EINNLTLEGKRELI

-136 HPILAG
+136 HPILTG

-152 TYSASKKDEISAE
+152 TYSATKKDELSAE
-165 TEEEST
+165 TEVEST

-189 KVSSVSNLDYTI
+189 KVNNVSNLDYAI

-228 GYAETNTINGEV
+228 GYAETNTINGKA

-268 IDILSKYKA
+268 IDIMSKYKA

-296 EKVAEEQTG
+296 EKVADEQSG
-305 WRATGDTIKR
+305 WRAAGDTIKR
-315 VAYTGVVP
+315 VAWTGVVP
-323 GLWEGF
+323 GLVEGA
-329 LGLYAMTLNEEESAL
+329 LGLYAMTLNDEEAAL

-379 AEANENG
+379 SEANENG

-409 ADVAEQSKWMAEMI
+409 ADVAEQSKWMIEMI
-423 VMSALTGGVGSG
+423 AMGALTSG
-435 LAKVGSTIGKI
+435 IGAGLIRVGSTIGKI
-446 GKIASATGKVAKV
+446 GKIASATGKVAKI

-467 KGLGNLA
+467 KGLGNLT
-474 KLATDV
+474 KLAIDV

-490 TYASTYDNTMSII
+490 TYLSTYENTLSII
-503 NNEIDRKAQER
+503 NNEIDKKAQER
-514 AYGEL
+514 AYEEL
-519 SGNLGEVNKALA
+519 SGELEEVNKSLA
-531 LSNIEKIMQE
+531 LSNIESIMQE

-553 DVSTIKEDYFREQA
+553 DVSTINEDHFREQA

-620 RRFMYDASFRQ
+620 RRFMYDASFRL
-631 AFKGNVPKVNTKI
+631 AFKGSVPKVNTRI

-652 IPMTTLQKYGE
+652 IPMTTWQKYVE
-663 PIYRNTLGESID
+663 PVYRNTLGEAID
-675 EGFDGIISG
+675 EGLDGIISG
-684 YGEGYGTGK
+684 FGEGYGTGK

-702 NTNSF
+702 NTDSF

-712 GVISGFSYV
+712 GVLSGFSAV

-736 GGIGGLTNIS
+736 GGIGGITNMS
-746 PSRNLFKVDK
+746 PSSNLFTVDK

-774 ITNPIINDILENKQ
+774 ITNQLINDILENKRA
-788 TEVETAQRVENINK
+788 EAETAQRVENINK
-802 ILNKFSDS
+802 ILSKFSDT
-810 YSSIS
+810 YSSIG

-840 QETAIDLMMA
+840 QEAAVDLMMA
-850 LESLSK
+850 LEALSK
-856 DDMSSSSTIVE
+856 DGMSSSSTIVE
-867 TTRKSIEEAAK
+867 TTKKAIEEAAK
-878 GNITESD
+878 GNITEAD

-904 EDIKARIQE
+904 EDIKSRIQE
-913 NAKKLLSTGE
+913 NAKKLLSTEE
-923 QITSTRKSL
+923 QIVSTRKSL
-932 EKYPGFGKQ
+932 DKYPGFSKQ
-941 PKEVRDFLIKNS
+941 PKEVQDFLIKNS
-953 ISIEGFKERIAS
+953 IAIEGFKERMSS
-965 ISKELGLTS
+965 ISEELGLNS
-974 STSYTPV
+974 SSYTPV
-981 IGSSKHLADRK
+981 IGSSKHLADKK
-992 RAVEEA
+992 RAIEEA
-998 LKELN
+998 IKEVD
-1003 EEIAETEELTKK
+1003 EKIEETEELTKK
-1015 DFKEALEANN
+1015 NFKEALEANN
-1025 PNKVFSKRSKKLT
+1025 PNKVFSKRSKKLA

-1049 NRELETLNSIQI
+1049 KRELDVLNSIQI

-1067 KTLSAEEILALD
+1067 RTLSAEEILALD
-1079 SRSLSEILNKENE
+1079 FRSLSEILNKENE
-1092 KYYSDAQKAEIDKA
+1092 KYYSDAQKVEIDKA

-1114 KNSSLDLTVPKGF
+1114 KNSSLDLTVPMGF

-1141 NANVEIGARSLDMF
+1141 NTNVEIGTRSLDMF
-1155 LEEGFNATPV
+1155 LEEGFNATPA

-1176 RKFLDKAS
+1176 RRFLDKAS
-1184 RLNSWDE
+1184 MLNSWDE
-1191 MLFTTDGKLVDD
+1191 ILFTTDGKLVDD
-1203 IEDSKLDDFITNPFT
+1203 IDDSKLDDFITNPFT
-1218 GVLEDY
+1218 GALEDY
-1224 IDDLRTDHPNYKGNV
+1224 VDDLRTDHPNYKGNV
-1239 INKLKTALI
+1239 INKLKTVLI

-1259 IARSDSENKK
+1259 IARSESKSKK
-1269 FDLVFLY
+1269 FNLVFLY
-1276 SLIKNN
+1276 TLIKNN

-1293 LQNIINSEVV
+1293 LQNIINSEAV
-1303 SQEHKNLIQKFISI
+1303 SQEHKNLVQKFISI

-1330 SYTPIEEKKEDTTT
+1330 SDTPIEEKKEDTTT
-1344 ETELEPSAETIV
+1344 EPELEPSAETLVGLEDI
-1356 EVKKYMEDSD
+1356 EDSD
-1366 DSTEINEDTTA
+1366 DDTETNEDTTV

-1401 TDDSISTVD
+1401 TDEGTSTVD
-1410 RGEIQGNRIYKYDG
+1410 RGELQGNRVYKYDG
-1424 ESLREDKKQVI
+1424 ESLRENKKQVV
-1435 RTPNREGDIHDLIN
+1435 RTPEKEGDIHDLIN

-1456 IRLQETIDN
+1456 IKLQETIDN

-1471 KLNPKVFFMMPNT
+1471 RLNPKVFFVMPNT

-1501 FLNAMFQVIEYTDEI
+1501 FLNTIFQVVEYTDEI
-1516 KKIHNEEYGKPIIIG
+1516 KKIHNEEYGKPIFIG

-1536 VIGVSG
+1536 IIGVSG
-1542 YNPNNKAE
+1542 YNSNNKAE

-1563 VRYATTN
+1563 VRYATTK
-1570 RLKSEGKRIPE
+1570 RIKSEGKRIPE
-1581 FIINPT
+1581 FVINPT

-1594 IQAGWVIKQ
+1594 IQAGWVVKQ
-1603 TTKDEEVK
+1603 TTKDDEVK
-1611 DRSITELIEDKERNP
+1611 DRAITELIEDKERNP

-1631 QNSKWLIQEKSKTVT
+1631 QNSKWLIQEKSKIVT
-1646 VRVDKSDIVHGPS
+1646 VRVDKSDVVHSPS

-1702 TEEILKLTRMDT
+1702 TEEILKLTRMDN
-1714 RDDGLSNLLDLLL
+1714 REDGLSNLLDLLL

-1753 LVIKEIDLGANDVTT
+1753 LVIKEINLGANDVTT
-1768 QLEDLFF
+1768 QLDDLFF

-1795 LRIYSESGALYTDV
+1795 LRIYSESGALYTDA

-1838 NSSSLGFKGDYTD
+1838 NSSSSGFKGDYTD
-1851 SQSKVI
+1851 SQSKVM
-1857 TYISNRYTEKDGEF
+1857 TYMGHRYTEKDGEF
-1871 YDNNGNLVTSQSRKQ
+1871 YDNNGSLVTSQSRKQ
-1886 ELIYAKWIEETNPT
+1886 ELIYAKWVEETNPT
-1900 PSHENSSVKVFIKDG
+1900 PSHENASVKVYIKDG
-1915 NENNPVVIRQ
+1915 NENNPIVIRQ

-1931 SVLSKENALREI
+1931 SILSKENALREI
-1943 NKKKEEELKRKR
+1943 NRKKEEELKRKR
-1955 EEEAKKV
+1955 EEEAKKA

-1967 QTSTTVEDES
+1967 QTSTTVEEES
-1977 ETMGGTT
+1977 KTTEETT
-1984 SIDALFAEIEQSL
+1984 SIDDLFAEIEQSL
-1997 PKKNT
+1997 PKENT
-2002 TEIVEEVETPKST
+2002 TEIVEEVETPKTT
-2015 TDNSVLSEGVPAEE
+2015 TDNSVLSEGVPAED

-2043 QAEGAGVE
+2043 QAEGESIE

-2072 DKNNISIV
+2072 DRNNISIV
-2080 GIKSEDISSLFEII
+2080 GIKSEDIGSLLEII
-2094 KHCKE
+2094 RHCKE

>member
-1 MVDMSKPFKG
+1 MPNKDLIIKKG
-11 LPSVTDMSNED
+11 LSAVTSRDNPD
-22 YQIWAEENEDKIK
+22 YQIWAERYKEELKDYTTQEIK
-35 GKTSYQIDRLYKNQ
+35 QIYKNSLFEKEFGRE
-49 KFIEKYGLETF
+49 KFLETNIE
-60 SSLDKNER
+60 DR
-68 DSLYESDNINSYIKD
+68 DGILENHLVNNYIED
-83 NYSEDSRFSD
+83 NYSGDER
-93 ISNLTLEGKRELI
+93 INEINNLTLEGKRELI
-106 NSGYL
+106 NSSY
-111 DSSTLK
+111 K
-117 SRIEGASKKAE
+117 NPE
-128 ELKSFDEE
+128 ELNKAVQYEEDTYNASFNNPFTD
-136 HPILAG
+136 INSGISSVALAKKN
-142 LRDISANRHG
+142 RDTNI
-152 TYSASKKDEISAE
+152 DFLQ
-165 TEEEST
+165 
-171 IQNQEF
+171 QNQEKS
-177 TLNNIIEKDKER
+177 LNNIIEKDKDR
-189 KVSSVSNLDYTI
+189 KLSAVSELDRAI
-201 NRDYHAKLNSGE
+201 KMDYHSKLDSGE

-268 IDILSKYKA
+268 LDIMSKYKA

-296 EKVAEEQTG
+296 EKVADEQSG

-315 VAYTGVVP
+315 VAWTGVVP

-329 LGLYAMTLNEEESAL
+329 LGLYAMTLNEEEAAL

-367 VQKYNTYDKALI
+367 VQKYNTYDKDLI
-379 AEANENG
+379 EEANENG
-386 GISQTNTVW
+386 GISQKNTVW
-395 TVEQDNAWL
+395 TVEQDNAWV
-404 SNKTF
+404 SAKTI

-423 VMSALTGGVGSG
+423 VMGALTGGIGSG
-435 LAKVGSTIGKI
+435 LAKVGSTIGKL
-446 GKIASATGKVAKV
+446 GKIASATGKVAKG
-459 IDTTADAT
+459 IDIATDAVN
-467 KGLGNLA
+467 GIGNLT
-474 KLATDV
+474 KLALDV

-490 TYASTYDNTMSII
+490 TYASTYDNTLAII
-503 NNEIDRKAQER
+503 NNEIDKRAQER

-519 SGNLGEVNKALA
+519 SGKLGEMNKALA

-541 DIENFKRQYPDI
+541 DIEDFKRQYPDM
-553 DVSTIKEDYFREQA
+553 DVSTINKDYFREQA

-585 EYSKEKEVASN
+585 EYNKEKEMAGN

-620 RRFMYDASFRQ
+620 RRFMYEASFRQ
-631 AFKGNVPKVNTKI
+631 AFKGSVPKVNTRI

-652 IPMTTLQKYGE
+652 IPMTSWQKYGE
-663 PIYRNTLGESID
+663 PVYRNTLGEAID
-675 EGFDGIISG
+675 EGLDGIISG
-684 YGEGYGTGK
+684 FGEGYGTGK

-712 GVISGFSYV
+712 GVLGGFFSAV

-736 GGIGGLTNIS
+736 GGIGGVTNMS
-746 PSRNLFKVDK
+746 PSSNLFTVEK

-774 ITNPIINDILENKQ
+774 ITNQLINDILENKRA
-788 TEVETAQRVENINK
+788 EAETAQRVEGINK

-840 QETAIDLMMA
+840 QEAAIDLMMV

-856 DDMSSSSTIVE
+856 DNMSSSSTIVE

-913 NAKKLLSTGE
+913 NAQKLLNVGE
-923 QITSTRKSL
+923 QLTSTRKSL
-932 EKYPGFGKQ
+932 EKYPGFSKQ
-941 PKEVRDFLIKNS
+941 PKEVQDFLIKNS
-953 ISIEGFKERIAS
+953 IAVEGFKERITS
-965 ISKELGLTS
+965 IIKELGLTS
-974 STSYTPV
+974 STSYTPI
-981 IGSSKHLADRK
+981 IGSSKHLADKK
-992 RAVEEA
+992 RAIEEA
-998 LKELN
+998 LREVDEK
-1003 EEIAETEELTKK
+1003 IVETEELTKE

-1025 PNKVFSKRSKKLT
+1025 PNKVFSKRSKKLS

-1049 NRELETLNSIQI
+1049 KRELDVLNSTQI

-1067 KTLSAEEILALD
+1067 KTLSAEEILTLN
-1079 SRSLSEILNKENE
+1079 SRSLAEVFNKENE

-1106 RESLNEKI
+1106 REILNERI
-1114 KNSSLDLTVPKGF
+1114 KNSSLDLTVPMGF

-1141 NANVEIGARSLDMF
+1141 NTNVEIGTRSLDMF
-1155 LEEGFNATPV
+1155 IEEGFSATPV

-1176 RKFLDKAS
+1176 RRFLDKAS
-1184 RLNSWDE
+1184 MLNSWDE

-1203 IEDSKLDDFITNPFT
+1203 IDDSKLDDFITNPFT
-1218 GVLEDY
+1218 EALEDY

-1239 INKLKTALI
+1239 ISKLKTALI

-1259 IARSDSENKK
+1259 IARSESDSKK
-1269 FDLVFLY
+1269 FDLIFLY
-1276 SLIKNN
+1276 TLIKNN

-1293 LQNIINSEVV
+1293 LQDIINSEAV

-1330 SYTPIEEKKEDTTT
+1330 SDTPIEEKKEDTTT
-1344 ETELEPSAETIV
+1344 EPKLEPSAETLTGL
-1356 EVKKYMEDSD
+1356 EDMEDSD
-1366 DSTEINEDTTA
+1366 ESTETSEDTTA

-1401 TDDSISTVD
+1401 TDEDTSTVD
-1410 RGEIQGNRIYKYDG
+1410 RGEIQGNRVYKYDG
-1424 ESLREDKKQVI
+1424 NSLRDDKKQVI
-1435 RTPNREGDIHDLIN
+1435 RTPEKEGDIHDLIN

-1501 FLNAMFQVIEYTDEI
+1501 FLNAIFQVIEYTDEI
-1516 KKIHNEEYGKPIIIG
+1516 KKIHNEEYGKPIFIG

-1536 VIGVSG
+1536 IIGVSG
-1542 YNPNNKAE
+1542 YNSNNKAE
-1550 MDAYNRIADSTKR
+1550 ENAYNRIADSTKR
-1563 VRYATTN
+1563 VRYATTR

-1581 FIINPT
+1581 FVINPT

-1594 IQAGWVIKQ
+1594 IQAGWVVKQ
-1603 TTKDEEVK
+1603 TTKDDEVK
-1611 DRSITELIEDKERNP
+1611 DRAITELIEDKERNP

-1646 VRVDKSDIVHGPS
+1646 VRVDKSDVVHSPS

-1714 RDDGLSNLLDLLL
+1714 REDGLSNLLDLLL

-1739 DALEDNILVVKRKG
+1739 DALEDNILIVKRKG

-1768 QLEDLFF
+1768 QLENLFF
-1775 GESST
+1775 GENST

-1795 LRIYSESGALYTDV
+1795 LRIYSESGALYTDA

-1838 NSSSLGFKGDYTD
+1838 NSSSSGFKGDYTD
-1851 SQSKVI
+1851 SQSKVM
-1857 TYISNRYTEKDGEF
+1857 TYIGRRYTEKDGEF
-1871 YDNNGNLVTSQSRKQ
+1871 YDNEGSLVTRQSRKQ
-1886 ELIYAKWIEETNPT
+1886 ELIYAKWIEENNPT
-1900 PSHENSSVKVFIKDG
+1900 PSHENASVKVYIKDS

-1925 YSSGRV
+1925 HSSGRIE
-1931 SVLSKENALREI
+1931 VLKKDAALGVI
-1943 NKKKEEELKRKR
+1943 NRKKEEEIKRKR
-1955 EEEAKKV
+1955 EEEAKKA

-1997 PKKNT
+1997 HKENT
-2002 TEIVEEVETPKST
+2002 PETVEEVETPKST
-2015 TDNSVLSEGVPAEE
+2015 TDNSVLSEGVPVEE

-2043 QAEGAGVE
+2043 QAEGESVE
-2051 ALEDLLIDKGLE
+2051 ALEDFLRIEKGLE

-2072 DKNNISIV
+2072 DRNNVSIV
-2080 GIKSEDISSLFEII
+2080 GIKSEDIDSLFKLI
-2094 KHCKE
+2094 KQCKEQ

>member
-1 MVDMSKPFKG
+1 MPNKDLIIKKG
-11 LPSVTDMSNED
+11 LSAVTSRDNPD
-22 YQIWAEENEDKIK
+22 YQIWAERYKEELKDYTTQEIK
-35 GKTSYQIDRLYKNQ
+35 QIYKNSLFEKEFGRE
-49 KFIEKYGLETF
+49 KFLKTNIEDRDGILENH
-60 SSLDKNER
+60 LVN
-68 DSLYESDNINSYIKD
+68 NYIED
-83 NYSEDSRFSD
+83 NYSGDER
-93 ISNLTLEGKRELI
+93 INEINNLTLEGKRELI

-111 DSSTLK
+111 NSN
-117 SRIEGASKKAE
+117 
-128 ELKSFDEE
+128 ELKHSLENSEERAKQALNSPIASFGV
-136 HPILAG
+136 P
-142 LRDISANRHG
+142 G
-152 TYSASKKDEISAE
+152 TIMPHAAQSMGAVKEQEITSK
-165 TEEEST
+165 
-171 IQNQEF
+171 NQEF

-189 KVSSVSNLDYTI
+189 KVNNVSNLDYAI

-228 GYAETNTINGEV
+228 GYAETNTINGEA

-268 IDILSKYKA
+268 IDIMSKYKA

-296 EKVAEEQTG
+296 EKIAEEQG
-305 WRATGDTIKR
+305 GFRAAWDTTKR
-315 VAYTGVVP
+315 VAYTGIVP
-323 GLWEGF
+323 GLWEGC
-329 LGLYAMTLNEEESAL
+329 LGLYAMTLNDEEAAL

-352 GNPIEGWGNI
+352 GNPIEDWGNI

-404 SNKTF
+404 SAKTI
-409 ADVAEQSKWMAEMI
+409 ADVAEQSKWMAEM
-423 VMSALTGGVGSG
+423 VVTSMLTGGAGTV
-435 LAKVGSTIGKI
+435 LTKVGSVLGKV
-446 GKIASATGKVAKV
+446 GRIASATGKVARG
-459 IDTTADAT
+459 IDAATDAV
-467 KGLGNLA
+467 KGLGNLT
-474 KLATDV
+474 KLAIDV

-519 SGNLGEVNKALA
+519 SGELGEVNKSLA
-531 LSNIEKIMQE
+531 LQNIENIMQE

-553 DVSTIKEDYFREQA
+553 DISTINEDYFREQA

-585 EYSKEKEVASN
+585 EYSKEKEIASN

-631 AFKGNVPKVNTKI
+631 AFKGSVPKVNTRI

-652 IPMTTLQKYGE
+652 IPMTTWQKYVE
-663 PIYRNTLGESID
+663 PVYRNTLGEAID
-675 EGFDGIISG
+675 EGLDGIISG
-684 YGEGYGTGK
+684 FGEGYGTGK

-712 GVISGFSYV
+712 GVISGFNAV

-746 PSRNLFKVDK
+746 PSSNLFTVEK

-788 TEVETAQRVENINK
+788 TEAETTQRVENINK

-810 YSSIS
+810 YSNIS

-840 QETAIDLMMA
+840 QEAAIDLMMA

-856 DDMSSSSTIVE
+856 EDMSSSSTIVE
-867 TTRKSIEEAAK
+867 TTKKAIEEAAK
-878 GNITESD
+878 GNITEAD

-898 RDKMSV
+898 RDKMFV

-913 NAKKLLSTGE
+913 NAQKLLNVGE
-923 QITSTRKSL
+923 QLTSTRKSL
-932 EKYPGFGKQ
+932 EKYPGFRKQ
-941 PKEVRDFLIKNS
+941 PKEVQDFLIKNS
-953 ISIEGFKERIAS
+953 IAIEGFKERMAS

-992 RAVEEA
+992 RAIEEA
-998 LKELN
+998 LKEVD
-1003 EEIAETEELTKK
+1003 EKISETEELTKEN
-1015 DFKEALEANN
+1015 FKEALEANN
-1025 PNKVFSKRSKKLT
+1025 PNKVFSKRSKKLA

-1049 NRELETLNSIQI
+1049 KRELETLNSIQI

-1067 KTLSAEEILALD
+1067 RTLSAEEILALD
-1079 SRSLSEILNKENE
+1079 FRSLSEILNKENE
-1092 KYYSDAQKAEIDKA
+1092 KYYSDAQKVEIDKA

-1114 KNSSLDLTVPKGF
+1114 KNSSLDLTVPMGF
-1127 EDYAEYYAYTLSSL
+1127 EDYAEYYAHTLSSL
-1141 NANVEIGARSLDMF
+1141 NTNVEIGTRSLDMF
-1155 LEEGFNATPV
+1155 LEDGFNATPA

-1176 RKFLDKAS
+1176 RRFLDKAS
-1184 RLNSWDE
+1184 MLNSWDE
-1191 MLFTTDGKLVDD
+1191 ILFTTDGKLVDD
-1203 IEDSKLDDFITNPFT
+1203 IDDSKLDDFITNPFT
-1218 GVLEDY
+1218 GALEDY
-1224 IDDLRTDHPNYKGNV
+1224 VDDLRTDHPNYKGNV
-1239 INKLKTALI
+1239 INKLKTVLI

-1259 IARSDSENKK
+1259 IARSESESKK

-1276 SLIKNN
+1276 TLIKNN
-1282 DFNNSDEFVDI
+1282 DFNNSDEFVNI
-1293 LQNIINSEVV
+1293 LQDIINSEAV
-1303 SQEHKNLIQKFISI
+1303 SQKHKNLIQKFISI

-1330 SYTPIEEKKEDTTT
+1330 SDTPIEEKKEDTTT
-1344 ETELEPSAETIV
+1344 EPELEPSAETLVGLEDI
-1356 EVKKYMEDSD
+1356 EDSD
-1366 DSTEINEDTTA
+1366 DDTETNEDTTV

-1387 GPVLESPISDSTLP
+1387 GPVLESPISDSILP

-1410 RGEIQGNRIYKYDG
+1410 RGEIQGNRVYKYDG

-1435 RTPNREGDIHDLIN
+1435 RTPEKEGDIHDLIN

-1456 IRLQETIDN
+1456 TRLQEIIDN

-1471 KLNPKVFFMMPNT
+1471 KLNPKVFFIMPNT

-1501 FLNAMFQVIEYTDEI
+1501 FLNTIFQVVEYTDEI
-1516 KKIHNEEYGKPIIIG
+1516 KKIHNEEYGKPIFIG

-1536 VIGVSG
+1536 IIGVSG
-1542 YNPNNKAE
+1542 YNSNNKAE

-1563 VRYATTN
+1563 VRYATTK
-1570 RLKSEGKRIPE
+1570 RIKSEGKRIPE
-1581 FIINPT
+1581 FVINPT

-1594 IQAGWVIKQ
+1594 IQAGWVVKQ
-1603 TTKDEEVK
+1603 TTKDDEVK
-1611 DRSITELIEDKERNP
+1611 DRAITELIEDKERNP

-1646 VRVDKSDIVHGPS
+1646 VRVDKSDVVHSPS

-1702 TEEILKLTRMDT
+1702 TEEILKLTRLDT
-1714 RDDGLSNLLDLLL
+1714 REDGLSNLLDLLL

-1753 LVIKEIDLGANDVTT
+1753 LVIKEINLGANDVTS
-1768 QLEDLFF
+1768 QLDDLFF

-1795 LRIYSESGALYTDV
+1795 LRIYSESGALYTDA

-1838 NSSSLGFKGDYTD
+1838 NSSSSGFKGDYTD
-1851 SQSKVI
+1851 SQSKVM
-1857 TYISNRYTEKDGEF
+1857 TYMGHRYTEKDGEF
-1871 YDNNGNLVTSQSRKQ
+1871 YDNNGSLVTSQSRKQ
-1886 ELIYAKWIEETNPT
+1886 ELIYAKWVEETNPT
-1900 PSHENSSVKVFIKDG
+1900 PSHENASVKVYIKDG
-1915 NENNPVVIRQ
+1915 NENNPIVIRQ
-1925 YSSGRV
+1925 YSSGRIEI
-1931 SVLSKENALREI
+1931 LKKDAALGVIKR
-1943 NKKKEEELKRKR
+1943 KKEEELKRKR
-1955 EEEAKKV
+1955 EEEAKKA

-1967 QTSTTVEDES
+1967 QTSTTVEEES
-1977 ETMGGTT
+1977 KTTEETT
-1984 SIDALFAEIEQSL
+1984 SIDDLFAEIEQSL
-1997 PKKNT
+1997 PKENT
-2002 TEIVEEVETPKST
+2002 TEIVEEVETSKTT
-2015 TDNSVLSEGVPAEE
+2015 TDNSVLSEGVPAED

-2043 QAEGAGVE
+2043 DAEGDSVQ
-2051 ALEDLLIDKGLE
+2051 ALEELLIDKGLE

-2072 DKNNISIV
+2072 DRNNISIV
-2080 GIKSEDISSLFEII
+2080 GIKSEDIGSLLEII
-2094 KHCKE
+2094 RHCKE

>member
-1 MVDMSKPFKG
+1 MSKPFKG

-22 YQIWAEENEDKIK
+22 YQIWAEENKDKIK

-49 KFIEKYGLETF
+49 KFVEKYGLETF

-93 ISNLTLEGKRELI
+93 INNLTLEGKRELI

-152 TYSASKKDEISAE
+152 MYSASKKDEISAE
-165 TEEEST
+165 TEVEST

-189 KVSSVSNLDYTI
+189 KISSISNLDYAI

-228 GYAETNTINGEV
+228 GYAETNTINGEA

-268 IDILSKYKA
+268 IDIMSKYKA

-305 WRATGDTIKR
+305 WRAAGDTIKR

-329 LGLYAMTLNEEESAL
+329 LGLYAMTLNEEDAAL

-409 ADVAEQSKWMAEMI
+409 ADVAEQSKWMAEMV
-423 VMSALTGGVGSG
+423 VMGALTGGVGSG

-459 IDTTADAT
+459 IDTTADVT

-474 KLATDV
+474 KLAIDV

-490 TYASTYDNTMSII
+490 TYASTYDNTTSII

-519 SGNLGEVNKALA
+519 SGELGEVNKALA

-585 EYSKEKEVASN
+585 EYNKEKEVASN

-631 AFKGNVPKVNTKI
+631 AFKGSVPKVNTRI

-652 IPMTTLQKYGE
+652 IPMTAWQKYGE
-663 PIYRNTLGESID
+663 PVYRNTLGEAID

-712 GVISGFSYV
+712 GVISGFSAV

-736 GGIGGLTNIS
+736 GGIGGVTNMS
-746 PSRNLFKVDK
+746 PSSNLFTVEK

-788 TEVETAQRVENINK
+788 AEAETTQRVENINK

-810 YSSIS
+810 YSNIS

-840 QETAIDLMMA
+840 QEAAIDLMMA

-856 DDMSSSSTIVE
+856 EDMSSSSTIVE
-867 TTRKSIEEAAK
+867 TTKKAIEEAAK
-878 GNITESD
+878 GNITEAD

-898 RDKMSV
+898 RDKMFV

-913 NAKKLLSTGE
+913 NAQKLLNVGE
-923 QITSTRKSL
+923 QLTSTRKSL
-932 EKYPGFGKQ
+932 EKYPGFRKQ
-941 PKEVRDFLIKNS
+941 PKEVQDFLIKNS
-953 ISIEGFKERIAS
+953 IAIEGFKERIAS

-992 RAVEEA
+992 RAIEEA
-998 LKELN
+998 LREVDEKIEK
-1003 EEIAETEELTKK
+1003 TEELTKE
-1015 DFKEALEANN
+1015 DFKETLEANN
-1025 PNKVFSKRSKKLT
+1025 PNKVFSKRSKKLA

-1049 NRELETLNSIQI
+1049 KRELDDLNSTQI

-1067 KTLSAEEILALD
+1067 KTLSAEEILTLD
-1079 SRSLSEILNKENE
+1079 SRSLSEVLNKENE
-1092 KYYSDAQKAEIDKA
+1092 KYYSDAQKVEINKA
-1106 RESLNEKI
+1106 REILNERI
-1114 KNSSLDLTVPKGF
+1114 KNSSLDLTVPMGF
-1127 EDYAEYYAYTLSSL
+1127 EDYAEYYAHTLSSL
-1141 NANVEIGARSLDMF
+1141 NANVEMGARSLDIF

-1165 ESLWKQGIGDS
+1165 ESLWKKGIGNS
-1176 RKFLDKAS
+1176 RRFLDKAS
-1184 RLNSWDE
+1184 MLNSWDE
-1191 MLFTTDGKLVDD
+1191 MLFTTDGKLIED
-1203 IEDSKLDDFITNPFT
+1203 IDDSKLDDFITNPFT
-1218 GVLEDY
+1218 GALEDY
-1224 IDDLRTDHPNYKGNV
+1224 IYDLRTDHPNYKGNV
-1239 INKLKTALI
+1239 ISKLKTALI
-1248 KSRVWNQVSNS
+1248 KSRVWNQISNS
-1259 IARSDSENKK
+1259 IARSESESKR
-1269 FDLVFLY
+1269 FALVSLY
-1276 SLIKNN
+1276 TLIKNN

-1293 LQNIINSEVV
+1293 LQNIINSEAV

-1330 SYTPIEEKKEDTTT
+1330 SDTPIEEKKEDTTT
-1344 ETELEPSAETIV
+1344 ETELEPSAETLV
-1356 EVKKYMEDSD
+1356 ELEDIEDSD
-1366 DSTEINEDTTA
+1366 DDTETNEDITA

-1401 TDDSISTVD
+1401 TDEDTSTID
-1410 RGEIQGNRIYKYDG
+1410 RREIQGNRVYKYDG
-1424 ESLREDKKQVI
+1424 KSLREDKKQVI
-1435 RTPNREGDIHDLIN
+1435 RTPNKEGDIHDLIN

-1456 IRLQETIDN
+1456 IRLQEIIDN

-1471 KLNPKVFFMMPNT
+1471 RLNPKVFFVMPNT

-1501 FLNAMFQVIEYTDEI
+1501 FLNAIFQVVEYTDEI
-1516 KKIHNEEYGKPIIIG
+1516 KKIHNEEYGEPIYIG
-1531 NKPYL
+1531 SKPYL
-1536 VIGVSG
+1536 IIGVSG
-1542 YNPNNKAE
+1542 YNPTNTAE
-1550 MDAYNRIADSTKR
+1550 KTAYNRIADSTKR
-1563 VRYATTN
+1563 VRYATTE
-1570 RLKSEGKRIPE
+1570 RIKSEGKRVPE

-1594 IQAGWVIKQ
+1594 IQAGWVVKQ

-1611 DRSITELIEDKERNP
+1611 DRSIIELIEDKERNP

-1646 VRVDKSDIVHGPS
+1646 VRVDKSDVAHSPS

-1677 HLVPISFKV
+1677 HIVPISFKV

-1714 RDDGLSNLLDLLL
+1714 REDGLSNLLDLLL
-1727 LSKDGDSIFFDT
+1727 LSKDGDSIFFDA

-1753 LVIKEIDLGANDVTT
+1753 LVVKEIDLGANDVTT

-1795 LRIYSESGALYTDV
+1795 LRIYSESGALYTDA

-1824 DENYKPIQDPESTV
+1824 DENYKPIQDSESTV
-1838 NSSSLGFKGDYTD
+1838 NSSSSGFKGDYTD
-1851 SQSKVI
+1851 SQSKVM
-1857 TYISNRYTEKDGEF
+1857 TYIGRRYIEKDGEF
-1871 YDNNGNLVTSQSRKQ
+1871 YDDNGSLVTSQSRKQ
-1886 ELIYAKWIEETNPT
+1886 ELTYAKWIEETNPT
-1900 PSHENSSVKVFIKDG
+1900 PSHENSSVKVYIKDS

-1925 YSSGRV
+1925 YSSGRI

-1943 NKKKEEELKRKR
+1943 NRKKEEEIKRKR
-1955 EEEAKKV
+1955 EEEAKKA

-1977 ETMGGTT
+1977 EDMEGTT
-1984 SIDALFAEIEQSL
+1984 SIDALFAEIEQGL
-1997 PKKNT
+1997 PKENNT
-2002 TEIVEEVETPKST
+2002 KTVEEVETPKSI
-2015 TDNSVLSEGVPAEE
+2015 TDNSVLSDGVPIEE
-2029 LNSTSDVVTYLFSG
+2029 LNPISDVVAYLFSG
-2043 QAEGAGVE
+2043 QAEGESVE
-2051 ALEDLLIDKGLE
+2051 ALLEDLLIDKGLE

-2080 GIKSEDISSLFEII
+2080 GIKTEDIGSLFEII